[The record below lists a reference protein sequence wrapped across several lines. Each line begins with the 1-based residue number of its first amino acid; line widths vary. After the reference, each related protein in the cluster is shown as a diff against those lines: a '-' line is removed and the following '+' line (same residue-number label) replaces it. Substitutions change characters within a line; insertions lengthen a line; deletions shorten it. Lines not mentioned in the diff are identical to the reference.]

1 MESLRQRCMWTAAVI
16 AVAVGVGM
24 APLASG
30 QTTRKL
36 VYATYIPDTLSI
48 VQADKW
54 FMDEVSRRTNG
65 RITFEVYLSGALLKA
80 GDILPGVAAGAA
92 DLGMSVPSAYNRKD
106 YPLSNITLPFITDKV
121 DSASYAFKEMYE
133 SNADLRKEY
142 EGRGLKLLYA
152 PAAGENTMWSVK
164 PIAKPDDI
172 KGLKVR
178 AVLGIGD
185 ALAKLGAAP
194 VAIPWNDALE
204 GMQRGVVDA
213 MSSAP
218 FDNAVTGG
226 LVDIAKYGSDAGR
239 MGIYAVYTTVMSRKT
254 YDSLDKDTQKII
266 DQVASETPAYY
277 FKLLDK
283 VMDESARKVA
293 DRVRSG
299 AVKIDLFADADVAK
313 MRSTVGQEIYKE
325 WIETAKKSGYDGQKL
340 LDQFTAATRKHDAS
354 SQYVTGFDRVKK
366 LAR

>member
-1 MESLRQRCMWTAAVI
+1 MHSFMQRFTWTAAVFALGI
-16 AVAVGVGM
+16 GICM
-24 APLASG
+24 APAADA

-54 FMDEVSRRTNG
+54 FMDAVTRRTNG
-65 RITFEVYLSGALLKA
+65 RITFEVYLSGALLTA
-80 GDILPGVAAGAA
+80 GDVLPGDAAGAA
-92 DLGMSVPSAYNRKD
+92 ELGMREPRAYNRKD

-121 DSASYAFKEMYE
+121 DSATYAFKDMYD

-239 MGIYAVYTTVMSRKT
+239 MGIYAVYTTVMSLKT
-254 YDSLDKDTQKII
+254 YDSLDKDTQKIV

-283 VMDESARKVA
+283 VMDESAKKVA
-293 DRVRSG
+293 DRARTS
-299 AVKIDLFADADVAK
+299 AAKIDLSSDADVAR
-313 MRSTVGQEIYKE
+313 MRSTVGQDIYKE

-340 LDQFTAATRKHDAS
+340 LDQFTAATRKYDAS
-354 SQYVTGFDRVKK
+354 SKNVTGVDRVNR
-366 LAR
+366 LSR